1 MRQKSHTGIA
11 SLPIISLHKRCSYQ
25 FGEYKGGNMVAV
37 LEKFKDREQVSS
49 GDELSYVGDEDV
61 DQEEQLS
68 TSDAGS
74 QDPKLELG
82 DDLLDLY
89 FSEVGRTSLLNDE
102 ETRMLASQIEDGEHL
117 ARVEK
122 EWIAGH
128 GVKPS
133 AIELLLAVAERLTG
147 VWAIFETIYHYLKL
161 PAHGSIAK
169 KVLHPDLRSAIDSKI
184 DQGLCDAIAEIIG
197 ASPTT
202 IEKSTIELSLDS
214 RLMPWDI
221 MEEAGLRISLAQLS
235 DLLQSPE
242 FRDKLEVHRS
252 EIAKHFERIR
262 EKARQASGRM
272 IQANLRLV
280 VSVAKGHMSWGVPLS
295 DLIQEGNIGLM
306 QAVRKFDHRRGTK
319 FSTYATPWIWQA
331 VNRAVNDKSR
341 IVRLP
346 GHVVEQL
353 TKLGK
358 ARNNLAQK
366 LGRQPTEKELISE
379 TRLPPKKIKVLLEL
393 ISGGTVSLD
402 TPVGEDGCQLG
413 DFIADQTI
421 LQPEEQA
428 TTSLLS
434 EELNRTLESLTPRER
449 RVIELRYGLGNERS
463 RTLCEVGTELSL
475 TKERIRQ
482 IEKEAL
488 TKLRHPSQSRK
499 LIGYLG

>member
-1 MRQKSHTGIA
+1 
-11 SLPIISLHKRCSYQ
+11 
-25 FGEYKGGNMVAV
+25 MVAV
-37 LEKFKDREQVSS
+37 LENVKDREQLAF
-49 GDELSYVGDEDV
+49 GDEGLRVSDEEVEEEELSGIEAVPRE
-61 DQEEQLS
+61 
-68 TSDAGS
+68 T
-74 QDPKLELG
+74 KLELG

-89 FSEVGRTSLLNDE
+89 FTEVGRTSLLDDE
-102 ETRMLASQIEDGEHL
+102 ETRVLARQIEDGQHL

-122 EWIAGH
+122 GWIATH

-133 AIELLLAVAERLTG
+133 AVDLLSALTERLAEAG
-147 VWAIFETIYHYLKL
+147 ALFESVCRYRKL
-161 PAHGSIAK
+161 PSHQSTAK
-169 KVLHPDLRSAIDSKI
+169 KMLHPDLRRAIDNKI
-184 DQGLCDAIAEIIG
+184 DQGLSDAVAEVTG
-197 ASPTT
+197 ESATT
-202 IEKSTIELSLDS
+202 AEEGMIELSRDS
-214 RLMPWDI
+214 RLIPWGI
-221 MEEAGLRISLAQLS
+221 VEEAGLRVSLAELGE
-235 DLLQSPE
+235 LLQSPE
-242 FRDKLEVHRS
+242 FRDKLELHRS
-252 EIAKHFERIR
+252 EIGKHFERIR
-262 EKARQASGRM
+262 ERARQASNRM

-280 VSVAKGHMSWGVPLS
+280 VSVAKRHSGRGIPLP

-346 GHVVEQL
+346 GHVVGQL

-358 ARNNLAQK
+358 TMNSLAQK
-366 LGRQPTEKELISE
+366 LGRQPTETELISE
-379 TRLPPKKIKVLLEL
+379 TRLPSNKMKVLLEL
-393 ISGGTVSLD
+393 VSGGTVSLD

-413 DFIADQTI
+413 DLIADQTN
-421 LQPEEQA
+421 LQPEEHA

-449 RVIELRYGLGNERS
+449 RVIELRYGLGDERS
-463 RTLCEVGTELSL
+463 RTLGEVGTELSL